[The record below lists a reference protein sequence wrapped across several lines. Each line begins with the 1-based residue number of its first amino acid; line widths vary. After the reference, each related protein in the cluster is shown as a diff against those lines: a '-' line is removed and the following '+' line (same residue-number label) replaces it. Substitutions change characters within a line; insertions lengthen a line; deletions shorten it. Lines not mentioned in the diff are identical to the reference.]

1 MAYSLREALRETL
14 AGWREDIPD
23 AWRACLENVDL
34 NFNAV
39 AADLTLEPW
48 EPIFPSRR
56 GQVFPGAPEKAHMFR
71 AFDAPSPENV
81 RCVILGQ
88 DPYPCPAFS
97 TGRAFE
103 AGNVANWR
111 ELDKMF
117 SKSVRAFIQLI
128 VAARTGHE
136 AYASDFGNWPSLL
149 AEIEQGQLKL
159 EEPEALAD
167 RWVNSGAMLLNP
179 SLTLSRFKVEIDD
192 HQSRGHAPLWRPLMH
207 AVLSHLAGRGVPT
220 VYLGFG
226 DAAADTLAL
235 AGLTE
240 DHAPTNQH
248 VILRAH
254 PAFAEQVMGRRNPF
268 LLCNQFLASRSAMPV
283 DW

>member
-1 MAYSLREALRETL
+1 MGYQLKEALRDMLTD
-14 AGWREDIPD
+14 WRQDIAP
-23 AWRACLENVDL
+23 AWRQCLNDVELGFD
-34 NFNAV
+34 AV
-39 AADLTLEPW
+39 AEDLVLEPW

-56 GQVFPGAPEKAHMFR
+56 GRVFPGAPEKAHMFR
-71 AFDAPSPENV
+71 ALDNPAPENV
-81 RCVILGQ
+81 RCVVLGQ

-103 AGNVANWR
+103 AGNVARWR

-128 VAARTGHE
+128 VAARTGND
-136 AYASDFGNWPSLL
+136 AFAADFANWPAMLTD
-149 AEIEQGQLKL
+149 IEHGRVNL
-159 EEPEALAD
+159 EGPEDLAD
-167 RWVNSGAMLLNP
+167 RWVNSGVLLLNS
-179 SLTLSRFKVEIDD
+179 SLTLSRFNVDIDD
-192 HQSRGHAPLWRPLMH
+192 HQSRGHAALWRPFIL
-207 AVLSHLAGRGVPT
+207 AVLTHIAGRGVPT

-226 DAAADTLAL
+226 DAAARTLAR

-240 DHAPTNQH
+240 SRAPAGQH

-254 PAFAEQVMGRRNPF
+254 PAAAEQVLGRENPF
-268 LLCNQFLASRSAMPV
+268 VLCNRFLQTAGAMPV